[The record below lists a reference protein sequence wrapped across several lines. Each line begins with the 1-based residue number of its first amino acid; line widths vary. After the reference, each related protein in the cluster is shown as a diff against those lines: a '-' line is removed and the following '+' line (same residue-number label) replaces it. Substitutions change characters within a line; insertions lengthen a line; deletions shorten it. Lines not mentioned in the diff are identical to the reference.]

1 MIGKYS
7 DEMTFDYIMNRMLES
22 VPDTVDKREGSIIY
36 DALAPAA
43 AELVKCYMELD
54 VVMDETFVDTAS
66 LQYLML
72 RCKERGVAIQGE
84 TAAVIEGVFTPSSV
98 ELTAGLRF
106 NCDEV
111 NYTITEKIS
120 AGHYKLEA
128 ETLGT
133 VGNKY
138 TGLLLP
144 IQTVNGLDTAQIAAV
159 LIPAEDGDTTDTL
172 REKYYASI
180 DGEAF
185 GGNVAD
191 YREKVNAITGV
202 GGVKVYP
209 VWNGGGTVKLTI
221 IASDYTAPSS
231 ELISKVQT
239 AIDPEGNQG
248 EGLGLAPIGHTVTV
262 AGARCAD
269 IAITTNITFA
279 TGWAWSS
286 AQSQV
291 ESAVKMYFA
300 ELAKVWADSA
310 TTVVRISQIETHL
323 LALDC
328 VVDVEDTTVNGSVKN
343 IELAADD
350 VRKKLQDYLPPILLK
365 TYEFPLLC
373 ETEQPEIDR
382 LHDAADAVLDAQFLS
397 TAGEYAIQRYEK
409 IFGVV
414 PQDTDTLDERRFK
427 VLTRINTQLP
437 FSVRRL
443 RQQLATLCGEDGYK
457 LELDGDRYTL
467 TVKVALTAK
476 RNQQAVE
483 ELLADIVPANMICT
497 TSLLYNQHA
506 DLTRFTHAQ
515 LALLTH
521 FEIREEVLPD
531 GE

>member
-1 MIGKYS
+1 MIGRYS

-36 DALAPAA
+36 DALSPAA

-144 IQTVNGLDTAQIAAV
+144 IQTVNGLETAQIAAV

-191 YREKVNAITGV
+191 YKEKVNAITGV

-209 VWNGGGTVKLTI
+209 VWNGGGTVKLTV
-221 IASDYTAPSS
+221 IASDYTAPST

-239 AIDPEGNQG
+239 AIDPEQNHG

-262 AGARCAD
+262 TGAKYAD
-269 IAITTNITFA
+269 IAITANVTFA
-279 TGWAWSS
+279 SGWNWENGKSQIVNATNAYLNELCKEWS
-286 AQSQV
+286 
-291 ESAVKMYFA
+291 EN
-300 ELAKVWADSA
+300 E
-310 TTVVRISQIETHL
+310 TTIVRISQIETHL
-323 LALDC
+323 LTADC
-328 VVDVEDTTVNGSVKN
+328 IVDIDGTTVNGSTKN
-343 IELAADD
+343 IELAADEIP
-350 VRKKLQDYLPPILLK
+350 RLK
-365 TYEFPLLC
+365 T
-373 ETEQPEIDR
+373 IGG
-382 LHDAADAVLDAQFLS
+382 A
-397 TAGEYAIQRYEK
+397 
-409 IFGVV
+409 
-414 PQDTDTLDERRFK
+414 
-427 VLTRINTQLP
+427 
-437 FSVRRL
+437 
-443 RQQLATLCGEDGYK
+443 
-457 LELDGDRYTL
+457 
-467 TVKVALTAK
+467 
-476 RNQQAVE
+476 
-483 ELLADIVPANMICT
+483 
-497 TSLLYNQHA
+497 
-506 DLTRFTHAQ
+506 
-515 LALLTH
+515 
-521 FEIREEVLPD
+521 
-531 GE
+531 

>member
-1 MIGKYS
+1 MIGRYS

-144 IQTVNGLDTAQIAAV
+144 IQTVNGLETAQIAEV

-239 AIDPEGNQG
+239 AIDPEQNHG
-248 EGLGLAPIGHTVTV
+248 EGMGLAPIGHTVTV
-262 AGARCAD
+262 TGAKYAD
-269 IAITTNITFA
+269 LTITANVTFA
-279 TGWAWSS
+279 AGWNWDNGKSQLVS
-286 AQSQV
+286 A
-291 ESAVKMYFA
+291 ANAYLD
-300 ELAKVWADSA
+300 ELRKTWADSE

-323 LALDC
+323 LTADC
-328 VVDVEDTTVNGSVKN
+328 VVDVDGTTVNGDTKN
-343 IELAADD
+343 IELAAD
-350 VRKKLQDYLPPILLK
+350 
-365 TYEFPLLC
+365 
-373 ETEQPEIDR
+373 EIPR
-382 LHDAADAVLDAQFLS
+382 LS
-397 TAGEYAIQRYEK
+397 TIGGA
-409 IFGVV
+409 
-414 PQDTDTLDERRFK
+414 
-427 VLTRINTQLP
+427 
-437 FSVRRL
+437 S
-443 RQQLATLCGEDGYK
+443 
-457 LELDGDRYTL
+457 
-467 TVKVALTAK
+467 
-476 RNQQAVE
+476 
-483 ELLADIVPANMICT
+483 
-497 TSLLYNQHA
+497 
-506 DLTRFTHAQ
+506 
-515 LALLTH
+515 
-521 FEIREEVLPD
+521 
-531 GE
+531 

>member
-1 MIGKYS
+1 MIGRYS

-144 IQTVNGLDTAQIAAV
+144 IQTVNGLETAQIAAV

-191 YREKVNAITGV
+191 YKDKTNAITGV

-209 VWNGGGTVKLTI
+209 VWNGGGTVKLTV
-221 IASDYTAPSS
+221 IASDFTAPST

-239 AIDPEGNQG
+239 AIDPEQNHG

-262 AGARCAD
+262 TGAKYAD
-269 IAITTNITFA
+269 LTITANVTFA
-279 TGWAWSS
+279 AGWNWENGKSQLVS
-286 AQSQV
+286 A
-291 ESAVKMYFA
+291 ANAYLD
-300 ELAKVWADSA
+300 ELCKAWADSE

-323 LALDC
+323 LTADC
-328 VVDVEDTTVNGSVKN
+328 VVDVDGTTVNGDTKN
-343 IELAADD
+343 IELAADEIP
-350 VRKKLQDYLPPILLK
+350 RLK
-365 TYEFPLLC
+365 TIGGAP
-373 ETEQPEIDR
+373 
-382 LHDAADAVLDAQFLS
+382 
-397 TAGEYAIQRYEK
+397 
-409 IFGVV
+409 
-414 PQDTDTLDERRFK
+414 
-427 VLTRINTQLP
+427 
-437 FSVRRL
+437 
-443 RQQLATLCGEDGYK
+443 
-457 LELDGDRYTL
+457 
-467 TVKVALTAK
+467 
-476 RNQQAVE
+476 
-483 ELLADIVPANMICT
+483 
-497 TSLLYNQHA
+497 
-506 DLTRFTHAQ
+506 
-515 LALLTH
+515 
-521 FEIREEVLPD
+521 
-531 GE
+531 

>member
-1 MIGKYS
+1 MIGRYS

-84 TAAVIEGVFTPSSV
+84 TAAVIEGVFTPSNI
-98 ELTAGLRF
+98 ELSAGLRF

-144 IQTVNGLDTAQIAAV
+144 IQTVNGLETAQIAAV

-221 IASDYTAPSS
+221 IASDFTAPST

-239 AIDPEGNQG
+239 AIDPEQNHG
-248 EGLGLAPIGHTVTV
+248 EGMGLAPIGHTVTV
-262 AGARCAD
+262 TGAKYAD
-269 IAITTNITFA
+269 LTITANVTFA
-279 TGWAWSS
+279 AGWNWENGKSQLVS
-286 AQSQV
+286 A
-291 ESAVKMYFA
+291 ANAYLD
-300 ELAKVWADSA
+300 ELCKAWADSE

-323 LALDC
+323 LTADC
-328 VVDVEDTTVNGSVKN
+328 VVDVDGTTVNGDTKN
-343 IELAADD
+343 IELAAD
-350 VRKKLQDYLPPILLK
+350 
-365 TYEFPLLC
+365 
-373 ETEQPEIDR
+373 EIPR
-382 LHDAADAVLDAQFLS
+382 LS
-397 TAGEYAIQRYEK
+397 TIGGA
-409 IFGVV
+409 
-414 PQDTDTLDERRFK
+414 
-427 VLTRINTQLP
+427 
-437 FSVRRL
+437 S
-443 RQQLATLCGEDGYK
+443 
-457 LELDGDRYTL
+457 
-467 TVKVALTAK
+467 
-476 RNQQAVE
+476 
-483 ELLADIVPANMICT
+483 
-497 TSLLYNQHA
+497 
-506 DLTRFTHAQ
+506 
-515 LALLTH
+515 
-521 FEIREEVLPD
+521 
-531 GE
+531 

>member
-1 MIGKYS
+1 MIGRYS

-111 NYTITEKIS
+111 NYVVTEKIS

-191 YREKVNAITGV
+191 YKDKTNAITGV

-221 IASDYTAPSS
+221 IASDFTAPST

-239 AIDPEGNQG
+239 AIDPEGNQ
-248 EGLGLAPIGHTVTV
+248 AK
-262 AGARCAD
+262 A
-269 IAITTNITFA
+269 
-279 TGWAWSS
+279 S
-286 AQSQV
+286 A
-291 ESAVKMYFA
+291 
-300 ELAKVWADSA
+300 L
-310 TTVVRISQIETHL
+310 
-323 LALDC
+323 
-328 VVDVEDTTVNGSVKN
+328 
-343 IELAADD
+343 
-350 VRKKLQDYLPPILLK
+350 
-365 TYEFPLLC
+365 
-373 ETEQPEIDR
+373 
-382 LHDAADAVLDAQFLS
+382 
-397 TAGEYAIQRYEK
+397 
-409 IFGVV
+409 
-414 PQDTDTLDERRFK
+414 RRSG
-427 VLTRINTQLP
+427 TP
-437 FSVRRL
+437 
-443 RQQLATLCGEDGYK
+443 
-457 LELDGDRYTL
+457 
-467 TVKVALTAK
+467 
-476 RNQQAVE
+476 
-483 ELLADIVPANMICT
+483 
-497 TSLLYNQHA
+497 
-506 DLTRFTHAQ
+506 
-515 LALLTH
+515 
-521 FEIREEVLPD
+521 
-531 GE
+531 

>member
-36 DALAPAA
+36 DALSPAA
-43 AELVKCYMELD
+43 AELAKAYMELD

-144 IQTVNGLDTAQIAAV
+144 IQTVNGLETAQIAAV

-239 AIDPEGNQG
+239 AIDPEQNHG
-248 EGLGLAPIGHTVTV
+248 EGMGLAPIGHTVTV
-262 AGARCAD
+262 TGAKYAD
-269 IAITTNITFA
+269 LTITANVTFA
-279 TGWAWSS
+279 AGWNWENGKSQLVS
-286 AQSQV
+286 A
-291 ESAVKMYFA
+291 ANAYLD
-300 ELAKVWADSA
+300 ELCKAWADSE

-323 LALDC
+323 LTADC
-328 VVDVEDTTVNGSVKN
+328 VVDVDGTTVNGDTKN
-343 IELAADD
+343 IELAAD
-350 VRKKLQDYLPPILLK
+350 
-365 TYEFPLLC
+365 
-373 ETEQPEIDR
+373 EIPR
-382 LHDAADAVLDAQFLS
+382 LS
-397 TAGEYAIQRYEK
+397 TIGGA
-409 IFGVV
+409 
-414 PQDTDTLDERRFK
+414 
-427 VLTRINTQLP
+427 
-437 FSVRRL
+437 S
-443 RQQLATLCGEDGYK
+443 
-457 LELDGDRYTL
+457 
-467 TVKVALTAK
+467 
-476 RNQQAVE
+476 
-483 ELLADIVPANMICT
+483 
-497 TSLLYNQHA
+497 
-506 DLTRFTHAQ
+506 
-515 LALLTH
+515 
-521 FEIREEVLPD
+521 
-531 GE
+531 

>member
-1 MIGKYS
+1 MIGRYS

-36 DALAPAA
+36 DALSPAA
-43 AELVKCYMELD
+43 AELAKAYMELD

-111 NYTITEKIS
+111 NYVVTEKIS

-202 GGVKVYP
+202 GSVKVYP
-209 VWNGGGTVKLTI
+209 VWNGGGTVKLI
-221 IASDYTAPSS
+221 VIASDFTAPSA

-262 AGARCAD
+262 AGAKYAD

-300 ELAKVWADSA
+300 ELAKIWADSA

-328 VVDVEDTTVNGSVKN
+328 VVDVEDTTVNGSAKN
-343 IELAADD
+343 IELAAD
-350 VRKKLQDYLPPILLK
+350 KIP
-365 TYEFPLLC
+365 
-373 ETEQPEIDR
+373 R
-382 LHDAADAVLDAQFLS
+382 LGS
-397 TAGEYAIQRYEK
+397 IG
-409 IFGVV
+409 G
-414 PQDTDTLDERRFK
+414 
-427 VLTRINTQLP
+427 
-437 FSVRRL
+437 
-443 RQQLATLCGEDGYK
+443 AT
-457 LELDGDRYTL
+457 
-467 TVKVALTAK
+467 
-476 RNQQAVE
+476 
-483 ELLADIVPANMICT
+483 
-497 TSLLYNQHA
+497 
-506 DLTRFTHAQ
+506 
-515 LALLTH
+515 
-521 FEIREEVLPD
+521 
-531 GE
+531 

>member
-1 MIGKYS
+1 MIGRYS

-98 ELTAGLRF
+98 ELTSGLRF

-111 NYTITEKIS
+111 NYVVTEKIS

-144 IQTVNGLDTAQIAAV
+144 IQTVNGLETAQIAAV

-202 GGVKVYP
+202 GGTKVYP

-221 IASDYTAPSS
+221 IASDFTAQSA
-231 ELISKVQT
+231 ELINKVQT
-239 AIDPEGNQG
+239 AIDPEQNHG

-262 AGARCAD
+262 TGAKYAD
-269 IAITTNITFA
+269 LTITANVTFA
-279 TGWAWSS
+279 AGWNWENGKSQLVS
-286 AQSQV
+286 A
-291 ESAVKMYFA
+291 ANAYLD
-300 ELAKVWADSA
+300 ELCKAWADSE

-323 LALDC
+323 LTADC
-328 VVDVEDTTVNGSVKN
+328 VVDVDGTTVNGDTKN
-343 IELAADD
+343 IELAADEIP
-350 VRKKLQDYLPPILLK
+350 RLK
-365 TYEFPLLC
+365 T
-373 ETEQPEIDR
+373 IGG
-382 LHDAADAVLDAQFLS
+382 A
-397 TAGEYAIQRYEK
+397 
-409 IFGVV
+409 
-414 PQDTDTLDERRFK
+414 
-427 VLTRINTQLP
+427 
-437 FSVRRL
+437 
-443 RQQLATLCGEDGYK
+443 
-457 LELDGDRYTL
+457 
-467 TVKVALTAK
+467 
-476 RNQQAVE
+476 
-483 ELLADIVPANMICT
+483 
-497 TSLLYNQHA
+497 
-506 DLTRFTHAQ
+506 
-515 LALLTH
+515 
-521 FEIREEVLPD
+521 
-531 GE
+531 

>member
-1 MIGKYS
+1 MIGRYS

-43 AELVKCYMELD
+43 AELAKCYMELD

-84 TAAVIEGVFTPSSV
+84 TAAVIEGVFTPSTV

-191 YREKVNAITGV
+191 YKEKVNAITGV

-209 VWNGGGTVKLTI
+209 VWNGGGTVKLTV
-221 IASDYTAPSS
+221 IASDFTAPSTA
-231 ELISKVQT
+231 LIDKVQT
-239 AIDPEGNQG
+239 EIDPEGNQG

-262 AGARCAD
+262 TGAKYSD
-269 IAITTNITFA
+269 IAITANVTFA
-279 TGWAWSS
+279 SGWNWTS
-286 AQSQV
+286 AKSQI
-291 ESAVKMYFA
+291 ENAVNAYFD
-300 ELAKVWADSA
+300 ELCRAWAD
-310 TTVVRISQIETHL
+310 TEMTIVRISQIETHL
-323 LALDC
+323 LTVDC
-328 VVDVEDTTVNGSVKN
+328 VVDVDGTTVNGSAKN
-343 IELAADD
+343 IELAAD
-350 VRKKLQDYLPPILLK
+350 
-365 TYEFPLLC
+365 
-373 ETEQPEIDR
+373 EIPR
-382 LHDAADAVLDAQFLS
+382 LGSIGGA
-397 TAGEYAIQRYEK
+397 
-409 IFGVV
+409 
-414 PQDTDTLDERRFK
+414 
-427 VLTRINTQLP
+427 
-437 FSVRRL
+437 
-443 RQQLATLCGEDGYK
+443 
-457 LELDGDRYTL
+457 
-467 TVKVALTAK
+467 
-476 RNQQAVE
+476 
-483 ELLADIVPANMICT
+483 
-497 TSLLYNQHA
+497 
-506 DLTRFTHAQ
+506 
-515 LALLTH
+515 
-521 FEIREEVLPD
+521 
-531 GE
+531 

>member
-1 MIGKYS
+1 MIGRYS

-43 AELVKCYMELD
+43 AELAKCYMELD

-144 IQTVNGLDTAQIAAV
+144 IQTVNGLETAQIAAV

-209 VWNGGGTVKLTI
+209 VWNGGGTVKLTV
-221 IASDYTAPSS
+221 IASDFTAPST

-239 AIDPEGNQG
+239 AIDPEQNHG

-262 AGARCAD
+262 TGAKYAD
-269 IAITTNITFA
+269 LTITANVTFA
-279 TGWAWSS
+279 AGWNWNNGKSQLVS
-286 AQSQV
+286 A
-291 ESAVKMYFA
+291 ANAYLN
-300 ELAKVWADSA
+300 ELCKAWADSE

-323 LALDC
+323 LTADC
-328 VVDVEDTTVNGSVKN
+328 VVDVDGTTVNGDTKN
-343 IELAADD
+343 IELAAD
-350 VRKKLQDYLPPILLK
+350 
-365 TYEFPLLC
+365 
-373 ETEQPEIDR
+373 EIPR
-382 LHDAADAVLDAQFLS
+382 LS
-397 TAGEYAIQRYEK
+397 TIGGA
-409 IFGVV
+409 
-414 PQDTDTLDERRFK
+414 
-427 VLTRINTQLP
+427 
-437 FSVRRL
+437 S
-443 RQQLATLCGEDGYK
+443 
-457 LELDGDRYTL
+457 
-467 TVKVALTAK
+467 
-476 RNQQAVE
+476 
-483 ELLADIVPANMICT
+483 
-497 TSLLYNQHA
+497 
-506 DLTRFTHAQ
+506 
-515 LALLTH
+515 
-521 FEIREEVLPD
+521 
-531 GE
+531 

>member
-1 MIGKYS
+1 MIGRYS

-43 AELVKCYMELD
+43 AELAKCYMELD

-144 IQTVNGLDTAQIAAV
+144 IQTVNGLETAQIAAV

-191 YREKVNAITGV
+191 YREKINAITGV

-221 IASDYTAPSS
+221 IASDFTAPST
-231 ELISKVQT
+231 ELISRVQT
-239 AIDPEGNQG
+239 AIDPEQNHG
-248 EGLGLAPIGHTVTV
+248 EGMGLAPIGHTVTV
-262 AGARCAD
+262 TGAKYAD
-269 IAITTNITFA
+269 LTITANVTFA
-279 TGWAWSS
+279 AGWNWDNGKSQLVS
-286 AQSQV
+286 A
-291 ESAVKMYFA
+291 ANAYLD
-300 ELAKVWADSA
+300 ELCKAWADSE

-323 LALDC
+323 LTADC
-328 VVDVEDTTVNGSVKN
+328 IVDIDGTTVNGSTKN
-343 IELAADD
+343 IELAADEIP
-350 VRKKLQDYLPPILLK
+350 RLK
-365 TYEFPLLC
+365 T
-373 ETEQPEIDR
+373 IGG
-382 LHDAADAVLDAQFLS
+382 A
-397 TAGEYAIQRYEK
+397 
-409 IFGVV
+409 
-414 PQDTDTLDERRFK
+414 
-427 VLTRINTQLP
+427 
-437 FSVRRL
+437 
-443 RQQLATLCGEDGYK
+443 
-457 LELDGDRYTL
+457 
-467 TVKVALTAK
+467 
-476 RNQQAVE
+476 
-483 ELLADIVPANMICT
+483 
-497 TSLLYNQHA
+497 
-506 DLTRFTHAQ
+506 
-515 LALLTH
+515 
-521 FEIREEVLPD
+521 
-531 GE
+531 

>member
-1 MIGKYS
+1 MRS
-7 DEMTFDYIMNRMLES
+7 
-22 VPDTVDKREGSIIY
+22 
-36 DALAPAA
+36 APAA

-66 LQYLML
+66 LQYLTL

-144 IQTVNGLDTAQIAAV
+144 IQTVNGLETAQIAAV

-191 YREKVNAITGV
+191 YKEKVNAITGV

-221 IASDYTAPSS
+221 IASDFTAPST

-239 AIDPEGNQG
+239 AIDPEQNHG

-262 AGARCAD
+262 TGARYAD
-269 IAITTNITFA
+269 LAVAANITFA
-279 TGWAWSS
+279 AGWNWTS
-286 AQSQV
+286 AKSQI
-291 ESAVKMYFA
+291 ENSVKTYFS
-300 ELAKVWADSA
+300 ELSKAWADTE
-310 TTVVRISQIETHL
+310 TTVVRVSQIETHL
-323 LALDC
+323 LTADC
-328 VVDVEDTTVNGSVKN
+328 IVDVDGTTVNGDTKN
-343 IELAADD
+343 IELAAD
-350 VRKKLQDYLPPILLK
+350 
-365 TYEFPLLC
+365 
-373 ETEQPEIDR
+373 EIPR
-382 LHDAADAVLDAQFLS
+382 LS
-397 TAGEYAIQRYEK
+397 TIGGA
-409 IFGVV
+409 
-414 PQDTDTLDERRFK
+414 
-427 VLTRINTQLP
+427 
-437 FSVRRL
+437 S
-443 RQQLATLCGEDGYK
+443 
-457 LELDGDRYTL
+457 
-467 TVKVALTAK
+467 
-476 RNQQAVE
+476 
-483 ELLADIVPANMICT
+483 
-497 TSLLYNQHA
+497 
-506 DLTRFTHAQ
+506 
-515 LALLTH
+515 
-521 FEIREEVLPD
+521 
-531 GE
+531 

>member
-1 MIGKYS
+1 MIGRYS

-144 IQTVNGLDTAQIAAV
+144 IQTVNGLETAQIAAV

-191 YREKVNAITGV
+191 YRVKVNAITGV

-221 IASDYTAPSS
+221 IASDFTAPST

-239 AIDPEGNQG
+239 AIDPEQNHG

-262 AGARCAD
+262 TGAKYAD
-269 IAITTNITFA
+269 LTITANVTFA
-279 TGWAWSS
+279 AGWNWDNGKSQLVS
-286 AQSQV
+286 A
-291 ESAVKMYFA
+291 ANAYLN
-300 ELAKVWADSA
+300 ELCKAWADSE

-323 LALDC
+323 LTADC
-328 VVDVEDTTVNGSVKN
+328 VVDVDGTTVNGDIKN
-343 IELAADD
+343 IELAAD
-350 VRKKLQDYLPPILLK
+350 
-365 TYEFPLLC
+365 
-373 ETEQPEIDR
+373 EIPR
-382 LHDAADAVLDAQFLS
+382 LS
-397 TAGEYAIQRYEK
+397 TIGGA
-409 IFGVV
+409 
-414 PQDTDTLDERRFK
+414 
-427 VLTRINTQLP
+427 
-437 FSVRRL
+437 S
-443 RQQLATLCGEDGYK
+443 
-457 LELDGDRYTL
+457 
-467 TVKVALTAK
+467 
-476 RNQQAVE
+476 
-483 ELLADIVPANMICT
+483 
-497 TSLLYNQHA
+497 
-506 DLTRFTHAQ
+506 
-515 LALLTH
+515 
-521 FEIREEVLPD
+521 
-531 GE
+531 

>member
-36 DALAPAA
+36 DALSPAA

-144 IQTVNGLDTAQIAAV
+144 IQTVNGLETAQIAAV

-209 VWNGGGTVKLTI
+209 VWNGGGTVKLTV

-239 AIDPEGNQG
+239 AIDPEQNHG
-248 EGLGLAPIGHTVTV
+248 EGMGLAPIGHTVTV
-262 AGARCAD
+262 TGAKYAD
-269 IAITTNITFA
+269 LTITANVTFA
-279 TGWAWSS
+279 AGWNWENGKSQLVS
-286 AQSQV
+286 A
-291 ESAVKMYFA
+291 ANAYLD
-300 ELAKVWADSA
+300 ELCKAWADSE

-323 LALDC
+323 LTADC
-328 VVDVEDTTVNGSVKN
+328 VVDVDGTTVNGDTKN
-343 IELAADD
+343 IELAAD
-350 VRKKLQDYLPPILLK
+350 
-365 TYEFPLLC
+365 
-373 ETEQPEIDR
+373 EIPR
-382 LHDAADAVLDAQFLS
+382 LS
-397 TAGEYAIQRYEK
+397 TIGGA
-409 IFGVV
+409 
-414 PQDTDTLDERRFK
+414 
-427 VLTRINTQLP
+427 
-437 FSVRRL
+437 S
-443 RQQLATLCGEDGYK
+443 
-457 LELDGDRYTL
+457 
-467 TVKVALTAK
+467 
-476 RNQQAVE
+476 
-483 ELLADIVPANMICT
+483 
-497 TSLLYNQHA
+497 
-506 DLTRFTHAQ
+506 
-515 LALLTH
+515 
-521 FEIREEVLPD
+521 
-531 GE
+531 

>member
-1 MIGKYS
+1 MIGRYS

-111 NYTITEKIS
+111 NYVVTEKIS

-202 GGVKVYP
+202 GGTKVYP

-221 IASDYTAPSS
+221 IASDYTAPST

-239 AIDPEGNQG
+239 AIDPEQNHG

-262 AGARCAD
+262 TGAKYAD
-269 IAITTNITFA
+269 IAIATNITFA

-300 ELAKVWADSA
+300 ELAKIWADSA

-328 VVDVEDTTVNGSVKN
+328 VVDVEDTTINGSTKN
-343 IELAADD
+343 IELAAD
-350 VRKKLQDYLPPILLK
+350 
-365 TYEFPLLC
+365 
-373 ETEQPEIDR
+373 EIPR
-382 LHDAADAVLDAQFLS
+382 LGS
-397 TAGEYAIQRYEK
+397 IG
-409 IFGVV
+409 G
-414 PQDTDTLDERRFK
+414 
-427 VLTRINTQLP
+427 
-437 FSVRRL
+437 
-443 RQQLATLCGEDGYK
+443 AT
-457 LELDGDRYTL
+457 
-467 TVKVALTAK
+467 
-476 RNQQAVE
+476 
-483 ELLADIVPANMICT
+483 
-497 TSLLYNQHA
+497 
-506 DLTRFTHAQ
+506 
-515 LALLTH
+515 
-521 FEIREEVLPD
+521 
-531 GE
+531 

>member
-1 MIGKYS
+1 MIGRYS

-144 IQTVNGLDTAQIAAV
+144 IQTVNGLETAQIAAV

-221 IASDYTAPSS
+221 IASDFTAPST

-239 AIDPEGNQG
+239 AIDPEQNHG

-262 AGARCAD
+262 TGAKYAD
-269 IAITTNITFA
+269 LTITANVTFA
-279 TGWAWSS
+279 AGWNWDNGKSQLVS
-286 AQSQV
+286 A
-291 ESAVKMYFA
+291 ANAYLN
-300 ELAKVWADSA
+300 ELCKAWADSE

-323 LALDC
+323 LTADC
-328 VVDVEDTTVNGSVKN
+328 VVDVDGTTVNGDIKN
-343 IELAADD
+343 IELAAD
-350 VRKKLQDYLPPILLK
+350 
-365 TYEFPLLC
+365 
-373 ETEQPEIDR
+373 EIPR
-382 LHDAADAVLDAQFLS
+382 LS
-397 TAGEYAIQRYEK
+397 TIGGA
-409 IFGVV
+409 
-414 PQDTDTLDERRFK
+414 
-427 VLTRINTQLP
+427 
-437 FSVRRL
+437 S
-443 RQQLATLCGEDGYK
+443 
-457 LELDGDRYTL
+457 
-467 TVKVALTAK
+467 
-476 RNQQAVE
+476 
-483 ELLADIVPANMICT
+483 
-497 TSLLYNQHA
+497 
-506 DLTRFTHAQ
+506 
-515 LALLTH
+515 
-521 FEIREEVLPD
+521 
-531 GE
+531 

>member
-1 MIGKYS
+1 MIGRYS

-43 AELVKCYMELD
+43 AELAKAYMELD

-144 IQTVNGLDTAQIAAV
+144 IQTVNGLDTASIAAV

-221 IASDYTAPSS
+221 IASDFTAPST

-239 AIDPEGNQG
+239 AIDPEQNHG

-262 AGARCAD
+262 AGARYAD

-328 VVDVEDTTVNGSVKN
+328 VVDVEDTTINGSAKN
-343 IELAADD
+343 IELAAD
-350 VRKKLQDYLPPILLK
+350 
-365 TYEFPLLC
+365 
-373 ETEQPEIDR
+373 EIPR
-382 LHDAADAVLDAQFLS
+382 LGS
-397 TAGEYAIQRYEK
+397 IG
-409 IFGVV
+409 G
-414 PQDTDTLDERRFK
+414 
-427 VLTRINTQLP
+427 
-437 FSVRRL
+437 
-443 RQQLATLCGEDGYK
+443 AT
-457 LELDGDRYTL
+457 
-467 TVKVALTAK
+467 
-476 RNQQAVE
+476 
-483 ELLADIVPANMICT
+483 
-497 TSLLYNQHA
+497 
-506 DLTRFTHAQ
+506 
-515 LALLTH
+515 
-521 FEIREEVLPD
+521 
-531 GE
+531 

>member
-1 MIGKYS
+1 MIGRYS

-144 IQTVNGLDTAQIAAV
+144 IQTVNGLETAQIAAV

-191 YREKVNAITGV
+191 YREKINAITGV

-209 VWNGGGTVKLTI
+209 VWNGGGTVKLTV
-221 IASDYTAPSS
+221 IASDFTAPST

-239 AIDPEGNQG
+239 AIDPEQNHG

-262 AGARCAD
+262 TGAKYAD
-269 IAITTNITFA
+269 LTITANVTFA
-279 TGWAWSS
+279 AGWNWDNGKSQLVS
-286 AQSQV
+286 A
-291 ESAVKMYFA
+291 ANAYLD
-300 ELAKVWADSA
+300 ELCKAWADSE

-323 LALDC
+323 LTADC
-328 VVDVEDTTVNGSVKN
+328 IVDIDGTTVNGSTKN
-343 IELAADD
+343 IELAADEIP
-350 VRKKLQDYLPPILLK
+350 RLK
-365 TYEFPLLC
+365 T
-373 ETEQPEIDR
+373 IGG
-382 LHDAADAVLDAQFLS
+382 A
-397 TAGEYAIQRYEK
+397 
-409 IFGVV
+409 
-414 PQDTDTLDERRFK
+414 
-427 VLTRINTQLP
+427 
-437 FSVRRL
+437 
-443 RQQLATLCGEDGYK
+443 
-457 LELDGDRYTL
+457 
-467 TVKVALTAK
+467 
-476 RNQQAVE
+476 
-483 ELLADIVPANMICT
+483 
-497 TSLLYNQHA
+497 
-506 DLTRFTHAQ
+506 
-515 LALLTH
+515 
-521 FEIREEVLPD
+521 
-531 GE
+531 

>member
-43 AELVKCYMELD
+43 AELAKAYMELD

-84 TAAVIEGVFTPSSV
+84 TAAVIEGVFTPSNI
-98 ELTAGLRF
+98 ELSAGLRF

-111 NYTITEKIS
+111 NYVVTEKIS

-144 IQTVNGLDTAQIAAV
+144 IQTVNGLETAQIAAV

-191 YREKVNAITGV
+191 YKEKVNAITGV

-209 VWNGGGTVKLTI
+209 VWAGGGTVKLTI
-221 IASDYTAPSS
+221 IASDFTAPSS
-231 ELISKVQT
+231 ELISKVQS
-239 AIDPEGNQG
+239 AIDHG
-248 EGLGLAPIGHTVTV
+248 EGMGLAPIGHTVTV
-262 AGARCAD
+262 TGARYAD

-328 VVDVEDTTVNGSVKN
+328 VVDVEDTTINGSVKN
-343 IELAADD
+343 IELAAD
-350 VRKKLQDYLPPILLK
+350 
-365 TYEFPLLC
+365 
-373 ETEQPEIDR
+373 EIPR
-382 LHDAADAVLDAQFLS
+382 LGSIGGA
-397 TAGEYAIQRYEK
+397 
-409 IFGVV
+409 
-414 PQDTDTLDERRFK
+414 
-427 VLTRINTQLP
+427 
-437 FSVRRL
+437 
-443 RQQLATLCGEDGYK
+443 
-457 LELDGDRYTL
+457 
-467 TVKVALTAK
+467 
-476 RNQQAVE
+476 
-483 ELLADIVPANMICT
+483 
-497 TSLLYNQHA
+497 
-506 DLTRFTHAQ
+506 
-515 LALLTH
+515 
-521 FEIREEVLPD
+521 
-531 GE
+531 

>member
-1 MIGKYS
+1 MIGRYS

-98 ELTAGLRF
+98 ELSAGLRF

-111 NYTITEKIS
+111 NYVVTEKIS

-133 VGNKY
+133 VCNKY

-221 IASDYTAPSS
+221 IASDFTAPSA
-231 ELISKVQT
+231 ELIGKVQT

-262 AGARCAD
+262 AGARYAD
-269 IAITTNITFA
+269 IAIATNITFA

-291 ESAVKMYFA
+291 ESAVKTYFA
-300 ELAKVWADSA
+300 ELAKIWADSA
-310 TTVVRISQIETHL
+310 TTIVRISQIETHL

-328 VVDVEDTTVNGSVKN
+328 VVDVEDTAVNGSAKN
-343 IELAADD
+343 IELAAD
-350 VRKKLQDYLPPILLK
+350 
-365 TYEFPLLC
+365 
-373 ETEQPEIDR
+373 EIPR
-382 LHDAADAVLDAQFLS
+382 LGSIGGA
-397 TAGEYAIQRYEK
+397 
-409 IFGVV
+409 
-414 PQDTDTLDERRFK
+414 
-427 VLTRINTQLP
+427 
-437 FSVRRL
+437 
-443 RQQLATLCGEDGYK
+443 
-457 LELDGDRYTL
+457 
-467 TVKVALTAK
+467 
-476 RNQQAVE
+476 
-483 ELLADIVPANMICT
+483 
-497 TSLLYNQHA
+497 
-506 DLTRFTHAQ
+506 
-515 LALLTH
+515 
-521 FEIREEVLPD
+521 
-531 GE
+531 

>member
-1 MIGKYS
+1 MIGRYS

-84 TAAVIEGVFTPSSV
+84 TAAVIEGVFTPPSV

-202 GGVKVYP
+202 GGTKVYP

-221 IASDYTAPSS
+221 IASDYTAPST

-239 AIDPEGNQG
+239 AIDPEQNHG

-262 AGARCAD
+262 TGAKYAD
-269 IAITTNITFA
+269 LTITANVTFA
-279 TGWAWSS
+279 AGWNWDNGKSQLVS
-286 AQSQV
+286 A
-291 ESAVKMYFA
+291 ANAYLD
-300 ELAKVWADSA
+300 ELRKNWADSE

-323 LALDC
+323 LTADC
-328 VVDVEDTTVNGSVKN
+328 VVDVDGTTVNGDTKN
-343 IELAADD
+343 IELAAD
-350 VRKKLQDYLPPILLK
+350 
-365 TYEFPLLC
+365 
-373 ETEQPEIDR
+373 EIPR
-382 LHDAADAVLDAQFLS
+382 LS
-397 TAGEYAIQRYEK
+397 TIGGA
-409 IFGVV
+409 
-414 PQDTDTLDERRFK
+414 
-427 VLTRINTQLP
+427 
-437 FSVRRL
+437 S
-443 RQQLATLCGEDGYK
+443 
-457 LELDGDRYTL
+457 
-467 TVKVALTAK
+467 
-476 RNQQAVE
+476 
-483 ELLADIVPANMICT
+483 
-497 TSLLYNQHA
+497 
-506 DLTRFTHAQ
+506 
-515 LALLTH
+515 
-521 FEIREEVLPD
+521 
-531 GE
+531 

>member
-1 MIGKYS
+1 MIGRYS

-36 DALAPAA
+36 DALAPVA
-43 AELVKCYMELD
+43 AELAKCYMELD

-84 TAAVIEGVFTPSSV
+84 TAAVIEGVFTPSNI
-98 ELTAGLRF
+98 ELSAGLRF

-111 NYTITEKIS
+111 NYVVTEKIS

-144 IQTVNGLDTAQIAAV
+144 IQTVNGLETAQIAAV

-239 AIDPEGNQG
+239 AIDPEQNHG
-248 EGLGLAPIGHTVTV
+248 EGMGLAPIGHTVTV
-262 AGARCAD
+262 TGAKYAD
-269 IAITTNITFA
+269 LTITANVTFA
-279 TGWAWSS
+279 AGWNWENGKSQLVS
-286 AQSQV
+286 A
-291 ESAVKMYFA
+291 ANAYLD
-300 ELAKVWADSA
+300 ELCKAWADSE

-323 LALDC
+323 LTADC
-328 VVDVEDTTVNGSVKN
+328 IVDIDGTTVNGSTKN
-343 IELAADD
+343 IELAADEIP
-350 VRKKLQDYLPPILLK
+350 RLK
-365 TYEFPLLC
+365 T
-373 ETEQPEIDR
+373 IGG
-382 LHDAADAVLDAQFLS
+382 A
-397 TAGEYAIQRYEK
+397 
-409 IFGVV
+409 
-414 PQDTDTLDERRFK
+414 
-427 VLTRINTQLP
+427 
-437 FSVRRL
+437 
-443 RQQLATLCGEDGYK
+443 
-457 LELDGDRYTL
+457 
-467 TVKVALTAK
+467 
-476 RNQQAVE
+476 
-483 ELLADIVPANMICT
+483 
-497 TSLLYNQHA
+497 
-506 DLTRFTHAQ
+506 
-515 LALLTH
+515 
-521 FEIREEVLPD
+521 
-531 GE
+531 

>member
-1 MIGKYS
+1 MIGRYS

-144 IQTVNGLDTAQIAAV
+144 IQTVNGLETAQIAAV

-191 YREKVNAITGV
+191 YKEKVNAITGV

-221 IASDYTAPSS
+221 IASDYTAPST

-262 AGARCAD
+262 TGAKYAD
-269 IAITTNITFA
+269 LTITANVTFA
-279 TGWAWSS
+279 AGWNWENGKSQLVS
-286 AQSQV
+286 A
-291 ESAVKMYFA
+291 ANAYLD
-300 ELAKVWADSA
+300 ELCKAWADSE

-323 LALDC
+323 LTADC
-328 VVDVEDTTVNGSVKN
+328 VVDVDGTTVNGDTKN
-343 IELAADD
+343 IELAAD
-350 VRKKLQDYLPPILLK
+350 
-365 TYEFPLLC
+365 
-373 ETEQPEIDR
+373 EIPR
-382 LHDAADAVLDAQFLS
+382 LS
-397 TAGEYAIQRYEK
+397 TIGGA
-409 IFGVV
+409 
-414 PQDTDTLDERRFK
+414 
-427 VLTRINTQLP
+427 
-437 FSVRRL
+437 S
-443 RQQLATLCGEDGYK
+443 
-457 LELDGDRYTL
+457 
-467 TVKVALTAK
+467 
-476 RNQQAVE
+476 
-483 ELLADIVPANMICT
+483 
-497 TSLLYNQHA
+497 
-506 DLTRFTHAQ
+506 
-515 LALLTH
+515 
-521 FEIREEVLPD
+521 
-531 GE
+531 

>member
-1 MIGKYS
+1 MIGRYS

-84 TAAVIEGVFTPSSV
+84 TAAVIEGVFTPSS
-98 ELTAGLRF
+98 LDLSAGLRF

-144 IQTVNGLDTAQIAAV
+144 IQTVNGLETAQIAAV

-221 IASDYTAPSS
+221 IASDFTAPSA

-239 AIDPEGNQG
+239 TIDPEQNHG

-262 AGARCAD
+262 TGTHYAD
-269 IAITTNITFA
+269 LTVAANVTFA
-279 TGWAWSS
+279 AGWNWDSGK
-286 AQSQV
+286 SQIT
-291 ESAVKMYFA
+291 SAVNTYFTDLCK
-300 ELAKVWADSA
+300 EWEENE

-323 LALDC
+323 LSTDC
-328 VVDVEDTTVNGSVKN
+328 VIDIEGTTINGAAKN
-343 IELAADD
+343 VELAADEIP
-350 VRKKLQDYLPPILLK
+350 RLK
-365 TYEFPLLC
+365 T
-373 ETEQPEIDR
+373 IGG
-382 LHDAADAVLDAQFLS
+382 AS
-397 TAGEYAIQRYEK
+397 
-409 IFGVV
+409 
-414 PQDTDTLDERRFK
+414 
-427 VLTRINTQLP
+427 
-437 FSVRRL
+437 
-443 RQQLATLCGEDGYK
+443 
-457 LELDGDRYTL
+457 
-467 TVKVALTAK
+467 
-476 RNQQAVE
+476 
-483 ELLADIVPANMICT
+483 
-497 TSLLYNQHA
+497 
-506 DLTRFTHAQ
+506 
-515 LALLTH
+515 
-521 FEIREEVLPD
+521 
-531 GE
+531 

>member
-36 DALAPAA
+36 DALSPAA
-43 AELVKCYMELD
+43 AELAKAYMELD

-72 RCKERGVAIQGE
+72 RCKERGVTIQGE

-144 IQTVNGLDTAQIAAV
+144 IQTVNGLETAQIAAV

-221 IASDYTAPSS
+221 IASDFTAPST

-262 AGARCAD
+262 TGARYAD
-269 IAITTNITFA
+269 LTITANVTFA
-279 TGWAWSS
+279 AGWNWDNGKSQLVS
-286 AQSQV
+286 A
-291 ESAVKMYFA
+291 ANAYLD
-300 ELAKVWADSA
+300 ELRKAWADSE

-323 LALDC
+323 LTADC
-328 VVDVEDTTVNGSVKN
+328 VVDVDGTTVNGDTKN
-343 IELAADD
+343 IELAAD
-350 VRKKLQDYLPPILLK
+350 
-365 TYEFPLLC
+365 
-373 ETEQPEIDR
+373 EIPR
-382 LHDAADAVLDAQFLS
+382 LGTIGGAS
-397 TAGEYAIQRYEK
+397 
-409 IFGVV
+409 
-414 PQDTDTLDERRFK
+414 
-427 VLTRINTQLP
+427 
-437 FSVRRL
+437 
-443 RQQLATLCGEDGYK
+443 
-457 LELDGDRYTL
+457 
-467 TVKVALTAK
+467 
-476 RNQQAVE
+476 
-483 ELLADIVPANMICT
+483 
-497 TSLLYNQHA
+497 
-506 DLTRFTHAQ
+506 
-515 LALLTH
+515 
-521 FEIREEVLPD
+521 
-531 GE
+531 